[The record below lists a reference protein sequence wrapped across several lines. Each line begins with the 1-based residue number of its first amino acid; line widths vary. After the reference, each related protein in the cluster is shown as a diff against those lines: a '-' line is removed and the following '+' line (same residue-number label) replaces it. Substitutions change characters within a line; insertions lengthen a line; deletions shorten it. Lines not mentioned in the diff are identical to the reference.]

1 MQNMTAEELE
11 GYAQAMGFTLKAC
24 SDKADKIALI
34 QRRRAR
40 EVAIEVLGLELS
52 VSVKRYRSSK
62 FGDLINKRGRTSAE
76 LIEAFRGL
84 LGDSQFDAL
93 MHACAD
99 EDGEVDEDALAYVFA
114 TILKNDELKN
124 Y

>member
-11 GYAQAMGFTLKAC
+11 GYAQAMGFTLRAC

-34 QRRRAR
+34 QRRRER
-40 EVAIEVLGLELS
+40 TVTIEALGLGLS
-52 VSVKRYRSSK
+52 VSVKRFRSSK
-62 FGDLINKRGRTSAE
+62 FSDLVNKRGRTGAD
-76 LIEAFRGL
+76 LVEAFRGL

-93 MHACAD
+93 MRACAD
-99 EDGEVDEDALAYVFA
+99 EDGEVDEDALAYVFS
-114 TILKNDELKN
+114 TILKNEELKN

>member
-34 QRRRAR
+34 QRRRERTVTVEA
-40 EVAIEVLGLELS
+40 LGLELS

-62 FGDLINKRGRTSAE
+62 FGDLINKPGRTGTD
-76 LIEAFRGL
+76 LVEAFRGL
-84 LGDSQFDAL
+84 LGDSQLDAL
-93 MHACAD
+93 MRACAD
-99 EDGEVDEDALAYVFA
+99 EDGEVDEDALAYVFS
-114 TILKNDELKN
+114 TILRNEELKN

>member
-34 QRRRAR
+34 QRRRERTVTVEA
-40 EVAIEVLGLELS
+40 LGLELS

-62 FGDLINKRGRTSAE
+62 FGDLINKPGRTGAD
-76 LIEAFRGL
+76 LVEAFRGL
-84 LGDSQFDAL
+84 LGDSQLDAL
-93 MHACAD
+93 MRACAD
-99 EDGEVDEDALAYVFA
+99 EDGEVDEDALAYVFS
-114 TILKNDELKN
+114 TILRNEELKN